1 MLQFMFMPS
10 VSYLLLLLVVDCRT
24 SESSSSLP
32 RTVNASDWFGPL
44 PLPATSSNTPR
55 YSVEPVR
62 SSFPSRKFLPLL
74 VERLRLGVR
83 PTATASGS
91 STVRASCASK
101 VRLSSHYL
109 AEVSATWTLKRT
121 EMKKRKSIAALQKT
135 SSTADMSC
143 RAALM
148 QDG

>member
-1 MLQFMFMPS
+1 MLMPS

-62 SSFPSRKFLPLL
+62 SSFPSRKLLPLL

-91 STVRASCASK
+91 SIVRASCA
-101 VRLSSHYL
+101 RLSSHYL